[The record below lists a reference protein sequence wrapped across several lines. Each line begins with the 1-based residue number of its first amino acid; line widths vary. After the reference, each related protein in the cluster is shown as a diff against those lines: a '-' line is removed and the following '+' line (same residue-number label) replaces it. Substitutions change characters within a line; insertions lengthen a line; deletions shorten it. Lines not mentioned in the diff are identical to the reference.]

1 MVKIYYSIGMVKH
14 YYRPLQQVYSIFII
28 KILSIKLNL
37 VLQMFFKVINNSMSF
52 NGLVFTL
59 PVFSIYLRIIKLDA
73 LSLSII
79 QCAIAMKKIIDK
91 V

>member
-1 MVKIYYSIGMVKH
+1 MVKIYYSISMVKH
-14 YYRPLQQVYSIFII
+14 YYGPLQQVYSIFTI
-28 KILSIKLNL
+28 KIFSIKLNL

-52 NGLVFTL
+52 NRLVFTL
-59 PVFSIYLRIIKLDA
+59 PVFSIYFRIIELDA

-79 QCAIAMKKIIDK
+79 QYAIAMKKIIDK